1 METSRDRELSAAAN
15 FFLYLQRGSNP
26 QSFDHFSHLDV
37 GLDGSFR
44 SSAEQK
50 GLDATFADFKKYI
63 LFYLLELIDRH
74 PH

>member
-1 METSRDRELSAAAN
+1 VTENSQPRRI
-15 FFLYLQRGSNP
+15 FFYLQRGSNP

-50 GLDATFADFKKYI
+50 GLDATIADFKNYI